1 MNSIQQYTIQYVGYL
16 RQVSGFIKELWFPP
30 PIQLTAIA
38 HNFNEILKVTLK
50 ANNPNHNL

>member
-1 MNSIQQYTIQYVGYL
+1 MNFIQQYTIQYVGYL